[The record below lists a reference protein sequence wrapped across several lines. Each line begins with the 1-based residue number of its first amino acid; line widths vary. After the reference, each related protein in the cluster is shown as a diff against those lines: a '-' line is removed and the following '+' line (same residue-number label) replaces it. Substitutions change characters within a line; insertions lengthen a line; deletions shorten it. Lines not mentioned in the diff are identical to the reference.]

1 MIERER
7 GRGEFNID
15 NETRVSFIIFGR
27 NIIIL
32 MISML
37 VLITDFLIDE
47 K

>member
-7 GRGEFNID
+7 GRGDID

-32 MISML
+32 LISML